1 MACFVFYCTGSK
13 PDHIVPVRQIMQKKW
28 DILFLTYMCNF
39 RVDRHNQPVLLKH
52 FGRIKR
58 VCNQWFPIKICEEFI
73 GTEAFAF
80 SGCHDDTE
88 RVSIRLI

>member
-1 MACFVFYCTGSK
+1 MACFVLYCTGSK
-13 PDHIVPVRQIMQKKW
+13 SDHIVPVWQIMQKKW

-39 RVDRHNQPVLLKH
+39 RVDRHNQPVLPKH

-58 VCNQWFPIKICEEFI
+58 VCNQWFPIKISEEFI

-80 SGCHDDTE
+80 PGCHDDTE